1 MRIAWL
7 ALAASL
13 LLTLPAF
20 AGQDGVVQ
28 MEFSNPSL
36 YPAQWSL
43 VIHSDASA
51 HFHAEGGTRPSD
63 YPETMFPG
71 KVDRDVRL
79 SPQFTSRIFQTVH
92 EDKILRNKCESHLK
106 VAFQGTK
113 KIKYSGPDAE
123 GGCEFNYSTNK
134 QIQELGE
141 SLVAVGQT
149 LIEGARLE
157 LLYQHDPLG
166 LDKAMKYVVEASGD
180 GRMQEICAIR
190 NILERLED
198 DPRVLDRVRKQARL
212 LLARSGS

>member
-1 MRIAWL
+1 MKPVWL
-7 ALAASL
+7 ALLAAL
-13 LLTLPAF
+13 LVVPAR
-20 AGQDGVVQ
+20 AQQERVVQ
-28 MEFSNPSL
+28 VEFSNPSL
-36 YPAQWSL
+36 YPANWKLILHPDGSG
-43 VIHSDASA
+43 
-51 HFHAEGGTRPSD
+51 HFHAEGGIQPAH

-71 KVDRDVRL
+71 KLDRDVRL
-79 SPQFTSRIFQTVH
+79 SPEFTSRIFQTVH

-113 KIKYSGPDAE
+113 KIRYSGPDAE

-141 SLVAVGQT
+141 SLIAVGQT

-166 LDKAMKYVVEASGD
+166 LDKAIQFVVEATGD
-180 GRMQEICAIR
+180 GRMQQICAIR

>member
-1 MRIAWL
+1 MKPVWL
-7 ALAASL
+7 ALLAAL
-13 LLTLPAF
+13 LVVPAR
-20 AGQDGVVQ
+20 AQEDRVVQ
-28 MEFSNPSL
+28 VEFSNPAL
-36 YPAQWSL
+36 YPANWTLILHPDGSGQ
-43 VIHSDASA
+43 
-51 HFHAEGGTRPSD
+51 FHAEGGAQPAH

-71 KVDRDVRL
+71 KLDRDVRL
-79 SPQFTSRIFQTVH
+79 SPEFTSHIFQTVH

-113 KIKYSGPDAE
+113 KISYSGPDAE

-141 SLVAVGQT
+141 SLIAVGQT

-166 LDKAMKYVVEASGD
+166 LDKAIQFVVEATGD
-180 GRMQEICAIR
+180 GRMQQICAIR